1 LKPELAKT
9 IRPVIFSFMRLLI
22 YVILIFQVLFSGIDV
37 FAQQKESVQKPT
49 LGIHFVVNDYFFR
62 GSFKTYYNSSI
73 TKLSPG
79 LALSFTKGISKHFDW
94 TVTGYGTFADS
105 VLKNTRAYG
114 ERSFFADANF
124 SIRAKMFSNTKAV
137 QPFLQAGLGISR
149 YKTITELGVPFGAG
163 LQANI
168 FRGGYLILQTKY
180 NLPLGSAFTDY
191 FSHSLG
197 IATTIGKARRKPT
210 KKSIEPAISLDTI
223 RIDTAVQIDTDSD
236 GVLDSADI
244 CPTVPGLKEFNGCPD
259 RDKDGV
265 EDRFDQAPDV
275 PGLVEYQGR
284 PIPDTD
290 KDGILDNE
298 DKCIE
303 VPGVPAYN
311 GCPVPDRDNDGIA
324 DEYDKCPDIKG
335 NTNNGCPG
343 ISSETKEKI
352 ERAAKN
358 IFFNTGS
365 YTLSSKSIIALN
377 EIIAILKYDQTLM
390 LSLTGH
396 TDDVGDSVVNE
407 ILSEKRAMAVL
418 KYLSDRG
425 ISKDRFKAS
434 GVGKRRPV
442 KSNSTASGRSS
453 NRRVELKFE
462 Y

>member
-1 LKPELAKT
+1 M
-9 IRPVIFSFMRLLI
+9 FSFMRLLI
-22 YVILIFQVLFSGIDV
+22 HVILILQVLFSWVDV
-37 FAQQKESVQKPT
+37 SAQQRESIQKPT

-79 LALSFTKGISKHFDW
+79 VAFSFTKGLSKHFDW

-114 ERSFFADANF
+114 EKSFFADANV
-124 SIRAKMFSNTKAV
+124 SLRAKLFSNTKAV
-137 QPFLQAGLGISR
+137 QPFIQAGLGVSR
-149 YKTITELGVPFGAG
+149 YKTITEMGLPLGAG
-163 LQANI
+163 LQANV

-197 IATTIGKARRKPT
+197 IAATIGKAKRKPA
-210 KKSIEPAISLDTI
+210 KKSIAPAIKMDT
-223 RIDTAVQIDTDSD
+223 VQRDTDSD
-236 GVLDSADI
+236 GVLDPADT
-244 CPTVPGLKEFNGCPD
+244 CPTVAGLKEFSGCPD

-275 PGLVEYQGR
+275 PGVIEYQGR

-290 KDGILDNE
+290 KDGILDNA
-298 DKCIE
+298 DKCID
-303 VPGVPAYN
+303 VPGVSAYN

-324 DEYDKCPDIKG
+324 DDSDKCPDVKG

-343 ISSETKEKI
+343 ISSETKERI

-365 YTLSSKSIIALN
+365 YALSSKSITALD
-377 EIIAILKYDQTLM
+377 EIVSILKSDQTLM
-390 LSLTGH
+390 LNLTGH
-396 TDDVGDSVVNE
+396 TDDVGDSAVNE
-407 ILSEKRAMAVL
+407 ILSAKRARAVL

-442 KSNSTASGRSS
+442 GSNNPSSGRSS